1 MYAPNRVTELF
12 ELCLVVGLKRLL
24 RLDDDAILEAA
35 PAEYDRCM
43 DEGVL
48 QQDGLW
54 RCIVRP
60 DSTDNT
66 APLTHWHRV
75 GLDGAYGRQH

>member
-1 MYAPNRVTELF
+1 MYAPNRVAELF

-35 PAEYDRCM
+35 PAEYDRRM

-48 QQDGLW
+48 QQDGL
-54 RCIVRP
+54 
-60 DSTDNT
+60 
-66 APLTHWHRV
+66 
-75 GLDGAYGRQH
+75 